1 MVLKYIHYLHYSKI
15 KILLQLSITYM
26 CINLFSPISN
36 ELSDRHLP
44 SHYAGLA
51 WEIATS
57 PIVMNGRS
65 AAQPRVGTHKVE

>member
-1 MVLKYIHYLHYSKI
+1 MKYIHYLHYSKI

-51 WEIATS
+51 WEIVTS
-57 PIVMNGRS
+57 PIEMHGRS
-65 AAQPRVGTHKVE
+65 AAQPRVGTHSVK